1 MDKKKQLKL
10 ISKGWAVGD
19 ASDFLGLTKE
29 ETEFVELKVSL
40 AQELQKKRQK
50 KHMTQESLSQLIHS
64 SQSRVAKMEKSDS
77 SVSLDLMIRSLL
89 ALGTSRT
96 ELSKAIA
103 RKATY
108 NFACGSCK
116 VTHATALI
124 HPRKKHKSCPT
135 TNVGIGDR
143 KVVCRDF

>member
-19 ASDFLGLTKE
+19 ASDFLGLSKE

-64 SQSRVAKMEKSDS
+64 SQSRIAKMEKSDS

-96 ELSKAIA
+96 EISKAIA
-103 RKATY
+103 RK
-108 NFACGSCK
+108 SS
-116 VTHATALI
+116 HIPATALI
-124 HPRKKHKSCPT
+124 HPRKKLKTGPT
-135 TNVGIGDR
+135 TNAGIGDR
-143 KVVCRDF
+143 KAVYRDF